1 MLVPHSVRR
10 SSPNRVLPIDN
21 AHQALPPSRLGTMTR
36 PNRPSSWIG
45 SDVDRAFS
53 DQFFEVDL
61 MLRACSAFTA
71 PRTEIGLGQTE
82 DGGNREYHEEAA
94 NATELDHAQS
104 HHSAAETT
112 TNSRALLLGALATV
126 SDSERR
132 AKYQYEKRVS
142 AYSADFKHGSTLPHN
157 GFLGFRTNQT
167 GHPLKCT
174 SCPHMIDAD
183 PKEPYVA
190 WEHPD
195 PKGYLHDI
203 HMYPCFVKLYTG
215 EFAKPLS
222 PVN

>member
-1 MLVPHSVRR
+1 
-10 SSPNRVLPIDN
+10 
-21 AHQALPPSRLGTMTR
+21 MTR
-36 PNRPSSWIG
+36 PQRPSSWIG
-45 SDVDRAFS
+45 SDVHEAFA
-53 DQFFEVDL
+53 DQFFKVET
-61 MLRACSAFTA
+61 MLRACSAYTA
-71 PRTEIGLGQTE
+71 PLTEMGLGQTE
-82 DGGNREYHEEAA
+82 DGTNRGYHEEGA
-94 NATELDHAQS
+94 NATELDHPQC
-104 HHSAAETT
+104 HLSAAETT
-112 TNSRALLLGALATV
+112 TNARALLLGALATV

-132 AKYQYEKRVS
+132 AKYQSEKRVS

-203 HMYPCFVKLYTG
+203 HMYPCFIKLYTG
-215 EFAKPLS
+215 ELANPLS
-222 PVN
+222 PVD